1 MRAGFV
7 LALLVVL
14 SVQGQEPTPTCNMC
28 PGTYIPNSEIQA
40 YVKRAIANQLTDQ
53 QIRQV
58 DIGKANVGVAVV
70 YRGRIDNPKAV
81 VAEHD
86 LVSEVYHVIDGS
98 GTLVLGP
105 DLIDKQRRPATENT
119 VRLLNG
125 PGNNA
130 AAIRNGVA
138 YQLNPGDAV
147 IIPAGTGHQF
157 TKIDDH
163 ITYLMVRIDPD
174 KITPHKTEADSQ
186 ADLQTDGR
194 TTSSPVRR

>member
-1 MRAGFV
+1 MKIGFLIALAV
-7 LALLVVL
+7 LL
-14 SVQGQEPTPTCNMC
+14 VQGQEPAPTCNMC

-40 YVKRAIANQLTDQ
+40 YVKRGIANQLTDQ

-105 DLIDKQRRPATENT
+105 DLIGKERRPATENT

-130 AAIRNGVA
+130 AAIRNGVTH
-138 YQLNPGDAV
+138 QLNPGDAV
-147 IIPAGTGHQF
+147 VIPAGTGHQF

-174 KITPHKTEADSQ
+174 KITPHKTEADSK
-186 ADLQTDGR
+186 ADLLTDGR
-194 TTSSPVRR
+194 TTSSPVRK